1 MQGKDFINDLIT
13 TYFTLVTLITAVMY
27 VLGIYYI
34 PNASFGYEGFAAPLI
49 YAAYGTLPNI
59 VMFSKKE
66 LSVKEFLIR
75 KAIQFILIEVIV
87 LAVALPGTA
96 TSPYNVEIAIALAIS
111 VFVIFILSHLFDWF
125 QNSMSARRMTED
137 LLAFQRNHK

>member
-27 VLGIYYI
+27 VLGICYI

-49 YAAYGTLPNI
+49 YAAYGTFPNI

-75 KAIQFILIEVIV
+75 KTIQFILIEVIV
-87 LAVALPGTA
+87 LAIALPGTA
-96 TSPYNVEIAIALAIS
+96 TSPDKVEIAIALAIS
-111 VFVIFILSHLFDWF
+111 VFFIFILSHLFDWF
-125 QNSMSARRMTED
+125 QNSMSAKRMTED
-137 LLAFQRNHK
+137 LLAFQRERK